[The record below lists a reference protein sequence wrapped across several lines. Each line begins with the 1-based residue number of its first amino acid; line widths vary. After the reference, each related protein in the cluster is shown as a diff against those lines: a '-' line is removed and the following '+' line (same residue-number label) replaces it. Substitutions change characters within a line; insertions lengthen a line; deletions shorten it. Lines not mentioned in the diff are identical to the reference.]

1 MPELFVCAN
10 IYSMSFPRIETG
22 GVLHV
27 PAGEGVVKWV
37 SGDIY
42 TVKATKS
49 STRGALG
56 FVEAVVP
63 PGGGPIAHA
72 HKATDESFYL
82 LDGAL
87 EFLDGDRTFVAE
99 AGAFV
104 FVPRLH
110 RHRFTN
116 ISGTDA
122 RLLFIF
128 TPGGLE
134 DLFLDGGDD
143 PVAGAVPEPWGIE
156 RNERIADIIERTGS
170 IALPEA
176 PR

>member
-1 MPELFVCAN
+1 
-10 IYSMSFPRIETG
+10 MSFPTIKSG

-27 PAGEGVVKWV
+27 PAGEGLVKWV
-37 SGDIY
+37 SGDTY
-42 TVKATKS
+42 TIKATRS
-49 STRGALG
+49 STGDALG

-63 PGGGPIAHA
+63 PGAGPIAHT
-72 HKATDESFYL
+72 HKSTDESFYL

-110 RHRFTN
+110 RHRFKN
-116 ISGTDA
+116 ISGADA

-134 DLFLDGGDD
+134 DLFIDGGDD
-143 PVAGAVPEPWGIE
+143 PVPGGQPQPWGIE
-156 RNERIADIIERTGS
+156 RNQQIADIIERTGS
-170 IALPEA
+170 IALPEVA
-176 PR
+176 P

>member
-1 MPELFVCAN
+1 
-10 IYSMSFPRIETG
+10 MSFPTIKSG

-27 PAGEGVVKWV
+27 PAGEGLVKWV
-37 SGDIY
+37 SGDTY
-42 TVKATKS
+42 TIKATRS
-49 STRGALG
+49 STGDALG

-63 PGGGPIAHA
+63 PGAGPIAHA
-72 HKATDESFYL
+72 HKSTDESFYL
-82 LDGAL
+82 LEGAL

-110 RHRFTN
+110 RHRFKN
-116 ISGTDA
+116 ISDADA

-134 DLFLDGGDD
+134 DLFIDGGDD
-143 PVAGAVPEPWGIE
+143 PVPGGQPEPWGIE
-156 RNERIADIIERTGS
+156 RNQQIADIIERTGS
-170 IALPEA
+170 IALPEVA
-176 PR
+176 P

>member
-1 MPELFVCAN
+1 MYL
-10 IYSMSFPRIETG
+10 MSFPTLRTG

-27 PAGEGVVKWV
+27 TADQGQVKWV
-37 SGDIY
+37 SGDVY
-42 TVKATKS
+42 TIKATKA
-49 STRGALG
+49 STDGSLA

-72 HKATDESFYL
+72 HRDTDESFYL

-99 AGAFV
+99 AGDFV

-110 RHRFTN
+110 RHRFRN
-116 ISGTDA
+116 VGGTDA
-122 RLLFIF
+122 RVLFVF

-134 DLFLDGGDD
+134 DLFIEGGDD
-143 PVAGAVPEPWGIE
+143 PVPGGRPEVWGIE
-156 RNERIADIIERTGS
+156 RNQQIADIIERTGS
-170 IALPEA
+170 IPLPEQ
-176 PR
+176 P

>member
-1 MPELFVCAN
+1 
-10 IYSMSFPRIETG
+10 MSFPTIETG

-27 PAGEGVVKWV
+27 PAEEGLVKWV

-42 TVKATKS
+42 TIKATKS
-49 STRGALG
+49 STGGALG

-63 PGGGPIAHA
+63 PGAGPIAHA

-87 EFLDGDRTFVAE
+87 EFLDGERTFVAE
-99 AGAFV
+99 TGAFV

-116 ISGTDA
+116 IGGSDA

-134 DLFLDGGDD
+134 DLFIDGGDD
-143 PVAGAVPEPWGIE
+143 PVPGGRPEPWGIE
-156 RNERIADIIERTGS
+156 RNQRIADIIERTGS
-170 IALPEA
+170 IALPEL